1 MNFDNNKYK
10 GILTKIRMECDNM
23 TDFRVND
30 IGDERKG
37 LRVYLFLKRL
47 IDIIGALIGL
57 ILLSPIFLIVA
68 IAIRLDSK
76 GPIIFGHTRKGLG
89 GKDIKVYKFRTMY
102 QNSQEIFDNFT
113 KEQKEEFY
121 KNFKLENDPRITKIG
136 EFLRKT
142 SIDELPQLINILNGT
157 MSIVG
162 PRPIVEKEVALYD
175 EYATKL
181 FSVVPGLTG
190 YWQANGRS
198 DTTYEER
205 IKMDMY
211 YIDNKSL
218 WLDLK
223 IIFKTFG
230 SVIKGE
236 GAI

>member
-1 MNFDNNKYK
+1 
-10 GILTKIRMECDNM
+10 MERDNM

-30 IGDERKG
+30 IGDEKKKEG
-37 LRVYLFLKRL
+37 FYLFVKRVT
-47 IDIIGALIGL
+47 DILGALIGL
-57 ILLSPIFLIVA
+57 ILLSPIFLIVV
-68 IAIRLDSK
+68 IAIKLDSK

-102 QNSQEIFDNFT
+102 ENSKEIFDNFT
-113 KEQKEEFY
+113 EEQKQEFY
-121 KNFKLENDPRITKIG
+121 KNFKLDNDPRITKIG
-136 EFLRKT
+136 NFLRRS
-142 SIDELPQLINILNGT
+142 SIDELPQLINILNGS

-162 PRPIVEKEVALYD
+162 PRPIVEKEIALYG
-175 EYATKL
+175 EYAPKL

-198 DTTYEER
+198 DTTYQER

-211 YIDNKSL
+211 YIDNRSL
-218 WLDLK
+218 GLDLK
-223 IIFKTFG
+223 IIFKTFS

>member
-1 MNFDNNKYK
+1 
-10 GILTKIRMECDNM
+10 MECDNM

-30 IGDERKG
+30 IGDEKKKEG
-37 LRVYLFLKRL
+37 FYLFVKRVT
-47 IDIIGALIGL
+47 DILGALIGL

-68 IAIRLDSK
+68 IAIKLDSK

-102 QNSQEIFDNFT
+102 ENSKEIFDNFT
-113 KEQKEEFY
+113 EEQKQEFY
-121 KNFKLENDPRITKIG
+121 KNFKLDNDPRITKIG
-136 EFLRKT
+136 NFLRRS
-142 SIDELPQLINILNGT
+142 SIDALPQLINILNGS

-162 PRPIVEKEVALYD
+162 PRPIVEKEIALYG
-175 EYATKL
+175 EYAPKL

-198 DTTYEER
+198 DTTYQER

-211 YIDNKSL
+211 YIDNRSL
-218 WLDLK
+218 GLDLK
-223 IIFKTFG
+223 IIFKTFS

>member
-1 MNFDNNKYK
+1 
-10 GILTKIRMECDNM
+10 MECDNM

-30 IGDERKG
+30 IGDEKKKEG
-37 LRVYLFLKRL
+37 FYLFVKRAT
-47 IDIIGALIGL
+47 DILGALIGL

-68 IAIRLDSK
+68 IAIKLDSK

-102 QNSQEIFDNFT
+102 ENSKEIFDNFT
-113 KEQKEEFY
+113 EEQKHEFY
-121 KNFKLENDPRITKIG
+121 KNFKLDNDPRITKIG
-136 EFLRKT
+136 NFLRRS
-142 SIDELPQLINILNGT
+142 SIDELPQLINILNGS

-162 PRPIVEKEVALYD
+162 PRPIVEKEIALYG
-175 EYATKL
+175 EYAPKL

-198 DTTYEER
+198 DTTYQER

-211 YIDNKSL
+211 YIDNRSL
-218 WLDLK
+218 GLDLK
-223 IIFKTFG
+223 IIFKTFS

>member
-1 MNFDNNKYK
+1 
-10 GILTKIRMECDNM
+10 M

-30 IGDERKG
+30 IGDEKKKEG
-37 LRVYLFLKRL
+37 FYLFVKRVT
-47 IDIIGALIGL
+47 DILGALIGL

-68 IAIRLDSK
+68 IAIKLDSK
-76 GPIIFGHTRKGLG
+76 GPIIFGHTRKGLD

-102 QNSQEIFDNFT
+102 ENSKEIFDNFT
-113 KEQKEEFY
+113 EEQKQEFY
-121 KNFKLENDPRITKIG
+121 KNFKLDNDPRITKIG
-136 EFLRKT
+136 NFLRRS
-142 SIDELPQLINILNGT
+142 SIDELPQLINILNGS

-162 PRPIVEKEVALYD
+162 PRPIVEKEIALYG
-175 EYATKL
+175 EYAPKL

-198 DTTYEER
+198 DTTYQER

-211 YIDNKSL
+211 YIDNRSL
-218 WLDLK
+218 GLDLK
-223 IIFKTFG
+223 IIFKTFS

>member
-1 MNFDNNKYK
+1 
-10 GILTKIRMECDNM
+10 MECDNM

-30 IGDERKG
+30 IGDEKKKEG
-37 LRVYLFLKRL
+37 FYLFVKRVT
-47 IDIIGALIGL
+47 DILGALIGL

-68 IAIRLDSK
+68 IAIKLDSK

-102 QNSQEIFDNFT
+102 ENSKEIFDNFT
-113 KEQKEEFY
+113 EEQKQEFY
-121 KNFKLENDPRITKIG
+121 KNFKLDNDPRITKIG
-136 EFLRKT
+136 NFLRRS
-142 SIDELPQLINILNGT
+142 SIDELPQLINILNGS

-162 PRPIVEKEVALYD
+162 PRPIVEKEIALYG
-175 EYATKL
+175 EYAPKL

-198 DTTYEER
+198 DTTYQER

-211 YIDNKSL
+211 YIDNRSL
-218 WLDLK
+218 GLDLK
-223 IIFKTFG
+223 IIFKTFI

>member
-1 MNFDNNKYK
+1 
-10 GILTKIRMECDNM
+10 MECDNM

-30 IGDERKG
+30 IGDEKKKEG
-37 LRVYLFLKRL
+37 FYLFVKRVT
-47 IDIIGALIGL
+47 DILGALIGL

-68 IAIRLDSK
+68 IAIKLDSK

-102 QNSQEIFDNFT
+102 ENSKEIFDNFT
-113 KEQKEEFY
+113 EEQKQEFY
-121 KNFKLENDPRITKIG
+121 KNFKLDNDPRITKIG
-136 EFLRKT
+136 NFLRRS
-142 SIDELPQLINILNGT
+142 SIDELPQLINILNGS

-162 PRPIVEKEVALYD
+162 PRPIVEKEIALYG
-175 EYATKL
+175 EYAPKL

-198 DTTYEER
+198 DTTYQER

-211 YIDNKSL
+211 YIDNRSL
-218 WLDLK
+218 GLDLK
-223 IIFKTFG
+223 IIFKTFS